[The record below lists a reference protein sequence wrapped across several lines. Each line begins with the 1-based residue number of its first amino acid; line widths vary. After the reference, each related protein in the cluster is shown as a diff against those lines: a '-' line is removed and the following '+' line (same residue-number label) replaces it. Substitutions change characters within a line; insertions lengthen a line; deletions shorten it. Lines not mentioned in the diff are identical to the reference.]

1 MKLGVRGKLFAV
13 SLSLIASVGMASG
26 AYLEHALH
34 GWLLTFTT
42 SEVFRHAQAARETFA
57 AVHEADPAALDKLAD
72 RLGEAMSMRVTLVAR
87 DGRVVADSDLS
98 IEEIATVDNHSD
110 RPEVVAA
117 LAAGRGE
124 SRRYSTSVG
133 AELIYVAVPISQ
145 PMEGVVRVAAPLSDV
160 ERAIRHLRTLLVI
173 AALLG
178 LIAAVFMSGLAS
190 HLMSRTLRT
199 LVEKARSLAR
209 GDRPH
214 LPDDSED
221 ELGTL
226 AGSMNRLA
234 RELDRSVA
242 ALVQERDRLGAVLQ
256 GMSDGVIAIDRDE
269 KVTLLNKATAA
280 LLDVSEDAVGKP
292 LVEIVR
298 LPELIDLAERG
309 TREPCAV
316 EISIGLASV
325 RHLYARANPI
335 GATGGAVILIH
346 ETTEVRR
353 LETVRRD
360 FVSNV
365 SHELRTPVSVIR
377 ANAET
382 MLSGAL
388 EHPEHARRFTEAIH
402 RNAERLSA
410 IIGDLLDLT
419 RIESGK
425 LELDPEPVDVR
436 DAAEH
441 AIDVVA
447 ELARARG
454 THVVSEIAEE
464 VLAQCD
470 AQALDQVLTN
480 LVANAVKYAGDNKR
494 VVIRAR
500 LASADGDEVRV
511 EVEDNGVGI
520 EEQHRERIFE
530 RFYRVDPGRSRDAG
544 GTGLGL
550 SIVKHLVTA
559 LGGRIG
565 VEGANPHG
573 ARFWFTLPRGRDE

>member
-1 MKLGVRGKLFAV
+1 LKLGVRGKLFAV
-13 SLSLIASVGMASG
+13 SLSLIASVGMATG

-34 GWLLTFTT
+34 EWLLSFTA
-42 SEVFRHAQAARETFA
+42 SEVFRHAQTARETFA
-57 AVHEADPAALDKLAD
+57 LAPTAEPAALDTLAD
-72 RLGEAMSMRVTLVAR
+72 NLGEAMSMRITLVAR
-87 DGRVVADSDLS
+87 DGRVIADSDLS
-98 IEEIATVDNHSD
+98 IAEIATVGDHSD
-110 RPEVVAA
+110 RPEVVDA
-117 LAAGRGE
+117 LRAGRGE

-133 AELIYVAVPISQ
+133 AELIYVAVPITQ

-178 LIAAVFMSGLAS
+178 LITAVFMSGLAS

-199 LVEKARSLAR
+199 LVEKARSLAH

-214 LPDDSED
+214 LPVDSED

-256 GMSDGVIAIDRDE
+256 GMSDGVIAIDGDE

-280 LLDVSEDAVGKP
+280 LLDVSADAVGKP

-309 TREPCAV
+309 MREPCAV
-316 EISIGLASV
+316 ELSIGLASV

-335 GATGGAVILIH
+335 RATGGVVILIH
-346 ETTEVRR
+346 ETTELRR

-388 EHPEHARRFTEAIH
+388 EQPEHARRFTEAIH

-425 LELDPEPVDVR
+425 LELHPEPVDVR

-441 AIDVVA
+441 AMDVVA

-454 THVVSEIAEE
+454 TQVVNEIAEE

-480 LVANAVKYAGDNKR
+480 LVANGVKYAGDNKR

-500 LASADGDEVRV
+500 VVGDEVRV
-511 EVEDNGVGI
+511 EVEDNGAGI

-530 RFYRVDPGRSRDAG
+530 RFYRVDPGRSREAG

-565 VEGANPHG
+565 VESVDPHG
-573 ARFWFTLPRGRDE
+573 ARFWFTLRRAREE